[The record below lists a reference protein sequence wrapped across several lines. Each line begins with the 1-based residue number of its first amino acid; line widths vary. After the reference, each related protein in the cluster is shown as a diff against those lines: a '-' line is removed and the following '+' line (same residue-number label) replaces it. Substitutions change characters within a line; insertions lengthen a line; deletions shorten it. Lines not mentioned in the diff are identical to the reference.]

1 MTLKLIYKKINKN
14 HFLFFRNKKL
24 QESNDLRN
32 NILLILFNAKNCH
45 NLTCNTVV
53 NYLLK
58 FVNLKS
64 KHVNV

>member
-14 HFLFFRNKKL
+14 HFLFLRNKKL

-45 NLTCNTVV
+45 NPIRNTVV

-64 KHVNV
+64 KHVHV